1 MKRFLAVAFAAL
13 PVGLA
18 VWALAQPAQP
28 RALAAFVPP
37 GALLYLEARDFASL
51 VSDWNASPEKRLW
64 LASDNYQVFS
74 RSRLFWRLE
83 QLQKEFAAAAGVSAD
98 LPLVEALAGRESALA
113 LYDIGEMHFLYIG
126 RLEAAR
132 GMQSALWRA
141 SSKFESRAS
150 AGKTYF
156 VRIDAARGRE
166 AAFAALDGWV
176 LVSTREELLAQA
188 LALVA
193 GGRAPALRDQAWY
206 QSAVRGSAAQGDLR
220 MALNLPAL
228 ARTPHFRGYWIQRNA
243 RELGEYSAGLVDL
256 HRGVSEYREERK
268 LVRAQSVTAPGAAG
282 LGRLLSLAPA
292 DAGLVRAWTAPS
304 VDQAVELVARKTLA
318 PTMAVTPKGGVV
330 QSITEDDFDTR
341 VDEAPPPK
349 QEPELRAEM
358 LRKLFE
364 AAKIEAMMVVESSR
378 RDRDGLFVGHDA
390 AVALLGAG
398 DWNAEAVRAALGDAV
413 AGLYTVS
420 GLGLSWQQRN
430 AGGESFHETAGL
442 AHLALAARGRV
453 LVVATSAQAL
463 VPMLARLA
471 VQPAPDGP
479 VYFAEYR
486 HGRELDNFVRMMR
499 MIDRVSLPEEEQS
512 PDAPREPMFFS
523 ENLGSLGRTLGRLN
537 SVSVSVRDS
546 GAAETQTVVYR
557 LSR

>member
-1 MKRFLAVAFAAL
+1 VKRFLAVALAAL

-83 QLQKEFAAAAGVSAD
+83 QLQKEFAAAAGVPTD

-132 GMQSALWRA
+132 GIESALWRA

-150 AGKTYF
+150 AGKPYF

-176 LVSTREELLAQA
+176 LVSTREVLLAQA

-193 GGRAPALRDQAWY
+193 GGRAPALRDEAWY
-206 QSAVRGSAAQGDLR
+206 QGAVRGGAAQGDLR

-256 HRGVSEYREERK
+256 YRGLGEYREERK
-268 LVRAQSVTAPGAAG
+268 LVRAQSEAAPGGAG

-304 VDQAVELVARKTLA
+304 VDEAVELVARKTLA
-318 PTMAVTPKGGVV
+318 PTIAVTPKGRVE
-330 QSITEDDFDTR
+330 QPAAEDDFDTR
-341 VDEAPPPK
+341 VDEAPPPN
-349 QEPELRAEM
+349 QEPELRAAL

-364 AAKIEAMMVVESSR
+364 TAKIEAALVVESSR
-378 RDRDGLFVGHDA
+378 RDRDGLFVGNDA

-413 AGLYTVS
+413 GGLYTVS
-420 GLGLSWQQRN
+420 GLGLAWQQRN
-430 AGGESFHETAGL
+430 AAGESFHETAGL
-442 AHLALAARGRV
+442 ARLALAARGRV

-463 VPMLARLA
+463 IPVLARLA
-471 VQPAPDGP
+471 AQPAPDGP

-537 SVSVSVRDS
+537 SVSVRVRDS

-557 LSR
+557 LAR

>member
-1 MKRFLAVAFAAL
+1 MKRFLAIALAAL

-28 RALAAFVPP
+28 RPLAALVPP

-83 QLQKEFAAAAGVSAD
+83 ELQKEFAAAAGVSAD

-132 GMQSALWRA
+132 GIESALWRA
-141 SSKFESRAS
+141 SSRFESRAS
-150 AGKTYF
+150 AGKPYF

-166 AAFAALDGWV
+166 AAFAAADGWV

-193 GGRAPALRDQAWY
+193 GGRAPSLRDQTWY
-206 QSAVRGSAAQGDLR
+206 QAAVRGPAAQGDLR
-220 MALNLPAL
+220 MVLNLPAL

-243 RELGEYSAGLVDL
+243 RELGGYSAGLVDL
-256 HRGVSEYREERK
+256 YRGPGEYREERK
-268 LVRAQSVTAPGAAG
+268 LVRAQSEAARGGAG

-304 VDQAVELVARKTLA
+304 VDEAVELVARKTLA
-318 PTMAVTPKGGVV
+318 PTIAVTPKGRVE
-330 QSITEDDFDTR
+330 QPAIEDDFDTR
-341 VDEAPPPK
+341 VDEAPPPN
-349 QEPELRAEM
+349 QEPELRAGL

-364 AAKIEAMMVVESSR
+364 TAKVEAALVVESSR

-413 AGLYTVS
+413 GGLYTVS
-420 GLGLSWQQRN
+420 GLGLAWQQRN
-430 AGGESFHETAGL
+430 AAGESFHETAGL
-442 AHLALAARGRV
+442 ARLALAARGRV

-463 VPMLARLA
+463 VPVLARLA
-471 VQPAPDGP
+471 AGPAPDGP

-523 ENLGSLGRTLGRLN
+523 ENLGSLGRTLGRLD

-546 GAAETQTVVYR
+546 GAAESQTVVYR
-557 LSR
+557 LAR